1 MIEFPIICVIPW
13 MAVTEGTKR
22 LAKGNWYF
30 WTIFIIYSRIL
41 TVFLQFKQLLHDFI
55 NNDETRHPYL
65 W

>member
-22 LAKGNWYF
+22 LAKVNWYF

-41 TVFLQFKQLLHDFI
+41 TVFLHFKQLLHDFI